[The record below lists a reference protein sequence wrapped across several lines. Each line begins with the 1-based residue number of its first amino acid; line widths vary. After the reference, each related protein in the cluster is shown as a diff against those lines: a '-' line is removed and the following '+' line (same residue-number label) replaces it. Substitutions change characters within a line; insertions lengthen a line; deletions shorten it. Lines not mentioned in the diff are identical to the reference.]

1 MYGTGYPITFTL
13 QFNLPAQSCNLVHAQ
28 DLLYHANT
36 ICYTIKMDTF
46 KLDTAIIDTITEGLC
61 QVVMFSII
69 HISTSE
75 GQKDMRRLRVKEVA
89 QAKGF
94 TMARLQRVADIN
106 LKTIQAIWHNPQH
119 DASLNTLDKI
129 ARALGVPVTELIEDV
144 PENDPSATS
153 KPKKVAE
160 NINTYPPKEKQ

>member
-1 MYGTGYPITFTL
+1 M
-13 QFNLPAQSCNLVHAQ
+13 
-28 DLLYHANT
+28 
-36 ICYTIKMDTF
+36 
-46 KLDTAIIDTITEGLC
+46 IDTITKGLC

-106 LKTIQAIWHNPQH
+106 LKTIQVIWHNPQH

-144 PENDPSATS
+144 PEDDPSATR

-160 NINTYPPKEKQ
+160 NINTYPPKEERG